1 MSLTCFS
8 ITSTYVNPAILNSKT
23 SIFEDAEDQISV
35 FLTGDLVDYIRER
48 LGPFKNILKA
58 IFGVK
63 EFEDIDSSTSTE
75 GFINTRLDIFNR
87 FAEKVSFSF
96 SFVFFKKKEYQF
108 HLLI

>member
-1 MSLTCFS
+1 VSLTCFS

-58 IFGVK
+58 IF
-63 EFEDIDSSTSTE
+63 
-75 GFINTRLDIFNR
+75 
-87 FAEKVSFSF
+87 EKVRIKSD
-96 SFVFFKKKEYQF
+96 FFF
-108 HLLI
+108 FFFFFFFRFF